1 MNWHE
6 QPCKSTSWIKVKN
19 MWPKAEAVK
28 WKCSGGWRQSKRM
41 ENTGSECLLTLNT
54 SAVSWKHSY
63 NMHLRYVNSRPAALL
78 DHRYV
83 LKPRHLSI
91 FENISFIV
99 LHMKPKRWTES
110 HFTLFHSFLQTFFVP
125 CPLNF
130 FFFFLQYLVARSH
143 IACKFNLVSVCLIAT
158 SSLSYQTISLETPSE
173 ARAIYPLE
181 LECLSSLP
189 YLWHDISKETR
200 EINFGGWQ
208 KKCKLHIHCFPSP

>member
-41 ENTGSECLLTLNT
+41 ENTGGECLLTLNT

-78 DHRYV
+78 DHRHV

-91 FENISFIV
+91 FENISFINLFCTWNLKGEQNHF
-99 LHMKPKRWTES
+99 LHCFTVFYKHFSFHARWI
-110 HFTLFHSFLQTFFVP
+110 
-125 CPLNF
+125 F
-130 FFFFLQYLVARSH
+130 FFFAV
-143 IACKFNLVSVCLIAT
+143 
-158 SSLSYQTISLETPSE
+158 PSG
-173 ARAIYPLE
+173 
-181 LECLSSLP
+181 
-189 YLWHDISKETR
+189 KEP
-200 EINFGGWQ
+200 
-208 KKCKLHIHCFPSP
+208 HSM